1 MNDLTFGIDTFADV
15 MTDSSGTRLS
25 DAETIRRTVDLG
37 VIAEE
42 SGLDVFSIGEHYR
55 PDMLDSAGA
64 VVLSAIAA
72 RTSRIGLG
80 TSVTVLSTQDPVR
93 VFHQFSTLNAI
104 SGGRAQLTVGR
115 ASTVDSFPLFGFDL
129 RDYDALFEEKLEL
142 WLQLL
147 EGGTITWDGSSR
159 PPIDGVTLHPSL
171 ESPLPT
177 WVGVGGSPQ
186 SVVRAARHGLP
197 LMLAIIGG
205 SPARFAGH
213 AELYRRALDDYGKPA
228 LPIGHHAI
236 GLVADTDDEARAA
249 FWPAWRAVTEKM
261 AAERGWNAA
270 TEQSFLHEITHGA
283 LMVGSPQTVAD
294 RIAESVRALGTSRFD
309 LKADVSG
316 LSFEDRERTIRLLGT
331 QVAPLVRERIA
342 AQEPAHV

>member
-1 MNDLTFGIDTFADV
+1 MSQLTFGVDTFADV
-15 MTDSSGTRLS
+15 MTDRDGTRLS
-25 DAETIRRTVDLG
+25 DAETVRRTVDLG
-37 VIAEE
+37 VIAEH
-42 SGLDVFSIGEHYR
+42 SGLDVFSLGEHYR
-55 PDMLDSAGA
+55 ADMMDSAPA
-64 VVLSAIAA
+64 VMLSAIAA
-72 RTSRIGLG
+72 RTSTIHLG

-104 SGGRAQLTVGR
+104 SGGRARLTVGR

-147 EGGTITWDGSSR
+147 EGGTITWDGNSR

-205 SPARFAGH
+205 SPTRFLPYV
-213 AELYRRALDDYGKPA
+213 ELYYESLERFGKP
-228 LPIGHHAI
+228 
-236 GLVADTDDEARAA
+236 R
-249 FWPAWRAVTEKM
+249 
-261 AAERGWNAA
+261 
-270 TEQSFLHEITHGA
+270 
-283 LMVGSPQTVAD
+283 
-294 RIAESVRALGTSRFD
+294 
-309 LKADVSG
+309 
-316 LSFEDRERTIRLLGT
+316 
-331 QVAPLVRERIA
+331 
-342 AQEPAHV
+342 